1 MHTCNN
7 LPYLNSSL
15 FSNSRKL
22 NNINFPPNIK
32 ELRHGCFYNTEL
44 LKSVVFPDS
53 LETIYEWSDTHIRV
67 FNNYLESVT
76 ITSNSNL
83 TKIYDDVFFNTKL
96 KYFFIPQKVQLIVP
110 SAFSGVPI
118 ERFDVNSRNPNF
130 RSEGKVIYAGS
141 NNNTLHLV
149 SSIMSGSY
157 TIPSFVI
164 HINNNCFRST
174 QVSKIIVH
182 PNIETIGALAFVS
195 TRITSFEY
203 NSKITRI
210 EERTFASCRLLE
222 NVTVNDLITYIG
234 NQAFSDCISLK
245 DIKLPPSL
253 TTIGASAFSNC
264 QQLNDMILP
273 SGVTTMGSS
282 IFKGVRSTFVLDC
295 SKNNNFFMD
304 NGLFYVSGKQIL
316 LEYFENVQTSVTIPS
331 ECTTVSDSVF
341 KSSSI
346 QNIQFSGSSEMTIG
360 KEVFLESSVRTVS
373 FPASL
378 KSLGT
383 GCFKNCLELTTITF
397 TGTMI
402 TEIPVECFWNCPK
415 LKTIT
420 LPTSIQIINKYAF
433 YGCTSIS
440 DIGLDKTNLK
450 QILEETFKGSSL
462 SIAILPSS
470 TTFLDS
476 QCFFNTKV
484 TKFSAPCD
492 IPKSCFLSSE
502 SIESV
507 DIRQGCVTINDNA
520 FDSCTS
526 LVSVNISSSVRTIRY
541 GAFANCVS
549 LRNFFI
555 GRNGSLE
562 TVQGGSFS
570 NCPDLHNIT
579 LDPGEGHFRFSSG
592 ALTDWYETK
601 IIFFLPSSN
610 INTFIIPISMR
621 TIGSYAF
628 MGATK
633 LTRVLFNGN
642 QIEEIGYQ
650 SFKGCINLEFL
661 FFNSPSLRSINSNSF
676 EDCPSLHKCG
686 TISCPTSVKNIFLQ
700 NSFSEKS
707 FSVTCPVNKVCSIQC
722 RPMNFLSFSVF
733 IFMYLHQTIL
743 TPF

>member
-1 MHTCNN
+1 MENGI
-7 LPYLNSSL
+7 L
-15 FSNSRKL
+15 FS
-22 NNINFPPNIK
+22 
-32 ELRHGCFYNTEL
+32 
-44 LKSVVFPDS
+44 
-53 LETIYEWSDTHIRV
+53 
-67 FNNYLESVT
+67 
-76 ITSNSNL
+76 
-83 TKIYDDVFFNTKL
+83 
-96 KYFFIPQKVQLIVP
+96 
-110 SAFSGVPI
+110 
-118 ERFDVNSRNPNF
+118 
-130 RSEGKVIYAGS
+130 
-141 NNNTLHLV
+141 
-149 SSIMSGSY
+149 
-157 TIPSFVI
+157 
-164 HINNNCFRST
+164 
-174 QVSKIIVH
+174 
-182 PNIETIGALAFVS
+182 
-195 TRITSFEY
+195 
-203 NSKITRI
+203 
-210 EERTFASCRLLE
+210 
-222 NVTVNDLITYIG
+222 
-234 NQAFSDCISLK
+234 
-245 DIKLPPSL
+245 
-253 TTIGASAFSNC
+253 
-264 QQLNDMILP
+264 
-273 SGVTTMGSS
+273 
-282 IFKGVRSTFVLDC
+282 
-295 SKNNNFFMD
+295 
-304 NGLFYVSGKQIL
+304 SGKKTIID
-316 LEYFENVQTSVTIPS
+316 YFENDQTSIIIPS
-331 ECTTVSDSVF
+331 ECTRVKVSVF
-341 KSSSI
+341 RFSKI
-346 QNIQFSGSSEMTIG
+346 QTMLFSNSSELSI
-360 KEVFLESSVRTVS
+360 ESQAFLESHIISIL
-373 FPASL
+373 FPSSL
-378 KSLGT
+378 KSLGFS
-383 GCFKNCLELTTITF
+383 CFKNCLNLETVTF
-397 TGTMI
+397 TGMSI
-402 TEIPVECFWNCPK
+402 TEIPEDCFNNCPK
-415 LKTIT
+415 LRTIN
-420 LPTSIQIINKYAF
+420 LPSSIEIIHKRSF

-450 QILEETFKGSSL
+450 KILEEAFKGSSL

-484 TKFSAPCD
+484 IKFSAPCD
-492 IPKSCFLSSE
+492 VSKSCFHSSAK
-502 SIESV
+502 IETV
-507 DIRQGCVTINDNA
+507 DIKQGCVTINDNA

-555 GRNGSLE
+555 GINGSLE

-733 IFMYLHQTIL
+733 ILMYLQ
-743 TPF
+743 